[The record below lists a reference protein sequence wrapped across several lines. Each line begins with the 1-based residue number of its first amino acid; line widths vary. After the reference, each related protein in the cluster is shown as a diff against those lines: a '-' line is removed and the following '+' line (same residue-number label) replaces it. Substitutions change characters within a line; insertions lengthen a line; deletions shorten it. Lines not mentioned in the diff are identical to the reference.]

1 MPCVRLLLTGFM
13 GAGKTTVGERL
24 AARLGCPFVD
34 LDREVEEAAGQGVA
48 EIFAA
53 HGEARFREL
62 ERRAL
67 EAALAAPEVVVATGG
82 GTLTLPDNLELVAG
96 RGGLVVWL
104 HVPFPVIVAR
114 LGGVDRPDRPLFR
127 SETEAFALYHRR
139 LEAYRRADLRV
150 DVDAAATPEEV
161 VGRILLQLPRRQPC
175 AT

>member
-1 MPCVRLLLTGFM
+1 MRLLLTGFM

-24 AARLGCPFVD
+24 AARLGVPFVD
-34 LDREVEEAAGQGVA
+34 LDREVEAVAGQDVA
-48 EIFAA
+48 AIFAE

-67 EAALAAPEVVVATGG
+67 EAALVPPEVVVATGG
-82 GTLTLPDNLELVAG
+82 GTLTFAGNLDLVAS
-96 RGGLVVWL
+96 REGLVIWL

-114 LGGVDRPDRPLFR
+114 LGGVDRADRPLFR
-127 SETEAFALYHRR
+127 SESEAFALYRQR